1 MLKNLCASVH
11 EMKTKR
17 DIMQGHLSNAEL
29 MKLQNANGCSV
40 TMHKCKQLFVSYIWN
55 ISCIVNLGLLM
66 IVGGAVI
73 KNACRFISMI
83 YQIDTRLTFIIF
95 CRASKL

>member
-40 TMHKCKQLFVSYIWN
+40 TMHKCKQLFVSYITF
-55 ISCIVNLGLLM
+55 G
-66 IVGGAVI
+66 
-73 KNACRFISMI
+73 I
-83 YQIDTRLTFIIF
+83 YLVLSIQGCL
-95 CRASKL
+95 